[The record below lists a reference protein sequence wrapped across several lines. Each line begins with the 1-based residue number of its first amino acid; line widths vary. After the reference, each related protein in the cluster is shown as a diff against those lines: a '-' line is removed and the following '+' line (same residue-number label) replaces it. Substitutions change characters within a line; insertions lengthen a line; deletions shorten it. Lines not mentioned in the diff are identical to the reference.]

1 MAWQQRIVLP
11 PVGRPKL
18 SSDWVLTMRASSHT
32 YEAMKTNTFFDSQAA
47 AIQFAAENNGAVS
60 RNDTESFLLPPEFWA
75 QLGGSPAAFAVAIRA
90 HAEKVWAGDIE
101 PAWNDALDGNIRGVP
116 ASAMSAL
123 DAQFRTKVVST
134 RWMVDYDDGTVAVEA
149 GSSSI
154 DAGMP
159 GNEDGAWGSSSSD
172 GWRVD

>member
-1 MAWQQRIVLP
+1 MSE
-11 PVGRPKL
+11 K
-18 SSDWVLTMRASSHT
+18 TKT
-32 YEAMKTNTFFDSQAA
+32 MKTNAFFNSEAE
-47 AIQFAAENNGAVS
+47 AIKFAAESNGAVS

-75 QLGGSPAAFAVAIRA
+75 HLAGSPAAFAVAIRA
-90 HAEKVWAGDIE
+90 HAEKVWTGDIE
-101 PAWNDALDGNIRGVP
+101 PAWSDALDGNIRGVP

-123 DAQFRTKVVST
+123 DAPFRAKVVST
-134 RWMVDYDDGTVAVEA
+134 RWMVDYDDGTAEVQA
-149 GSSSI
+149 GSASK